1 MDREGENRIVWA
13 FFIIFIAVIAVSLL
27 FGCKTKKVIETVT
40 EHVHDTV
47 QVHHSD
53 TVREVKVSH
62 HTDTVKQIE
71 THTYTLNNVGDTV
84 KEIHHFVE
92 VNKMIV
98 VDSTYRYKARM
109 DSLERALKVEK
120 DKNKEKVVTKTKY
133 VIRWCEYAI
142 LFALV
147 GGCIFFVLKRG
158 GKTFVDKI

>member
-13 FFIIFIAVIAVSLL
+13 FFIKFIAVIAVSLL
-27 FGCKTKKVIETVT
+27 FGCKTKKVIETVV

-71 THTYTLNNVGDTV
+71 THTYTLNNAGDTV

-98 VDSTYRYKARM
+98 VDSTYRYKAIV
-109 DSLERALKVEK
+109 DSLQKALIEEK
-120 DKNKEKVVTKTKY
+120 SKNKTVTKYKP
-133 VIRWCEYAI
+133 VIRWWEYVFLLSI
-142 LFALV
+142 V
-147 GGCIFFVLKRG
+147 GIAIFFVLKKKKG
-158 GKTFVDKI
+158 